1 MNKPIVVSITTWP
14 PRIGF
19 VFKCLTSILNQT
31 VKPDLIRLSASAQQ
45 FPNRLN
51 DFPEDLKDLI
61 SKNQSIKVIFEEG
74 DIGPFRK
81 EIIPA
86 SKLYGN
92 SYFLLTIDDDF
103 YYKENYIETMLKK
116 LGNYDEFSPHA
127 AGVQG
132 NQHIM
137 RGEILLPCFWLN
149 LTKEIVDTRI
159 NDTWITAYLVRIKAN
174 MRWEECPEIF
184 NDLATEIE
192 EGKKTI
198 TNCKMTGG
206 YPIELQRK
214 AMELSFE
221 ALRN

>member
-1 MNKPIVVSITTWP
+1 MDP
-14 PRIGF
+14 
-19 VFKCLTSILNQT
+19 
-31 VKPDLIRLSASAQQ
+31 
-45 FPNRLN
+45 
-51 DFPEDLKDLI
+51 
-61 SKNQSIKVIFEEG
+61 KVIVSLTTHDLRLTNGTVERVIKNILDGTF
-74 DIGPFRK
+74 K
-81 EIIPA
+81 ELRLVLTLYKDDESLIPA
-86 SKLYGN
+86 SLRKMIDDGSIELIVSDIN
-92 SYFLLTIDDDF
+92 LRPHLKYFYAMQKYRNLPVITIDDD
-103 YYKENYIETMLKK
+103 YVYQEKYIETMLKK
-116 LGNYDEFSPHA
+116 LGNYDEFSPRA

-132 NQHIM
+132 HQHIM

-184 NDLATEIE
+184 NDLATEME
-192 EGKKTI
+192 EGKKTV
-198 TNCKMTGG
+198 TNCEMTGG